1 MAVTET
7 PLAFVFVSRILYN
20 ALIFCKQRMKK
31 TLLVISIVVIVSA
44 VAGLYFFTQ
53 KTSTDTN
60 ITQDNALANNSLATN
75 AKSASAEQRY
85 QGDGFS
91 LLRPQGWIEG
101 QIPSTLVSF
110 HNNSETH
117 PDGSAAAKIN
127 FKSYIAVSFD
137 NLQGKTLEDIHT
149 LTVNNIT
156 AAIPSAKVFA
166 TSDETVGGQ
175 PAKFSAMELNQ
186 QDVDYTVLL
195 VLIGGG
201 DKYYS
206 LSFNTTTEKWIASKD
221 EFYRIARSFSIK

>member
-1 MAVTET
+1 
-7 PLAFVFVSRILYN
+7 
-20 ALIFCKQRMKK
+20 MKK
-31 TLLVISIVVIVSA
+31 SIPLIIITVIIVGA
-44 VAGLYFFTQ
+44 VAGVYFVIRE
-53 KTSTDTN
+53 TDTTTSN
-60 ITQDNALANNSLATN
+60 ENNLGNNSLPVNANAT
-75 AKSASAEQRY
+75 SSERY

-91 LLRPQGWIEG
+91 LLQPQGWTKG

-110 HNNSETH
+110 HNSSETH

-137 NLQGKTLEDIHT
+137 NLQGKTLEDVNT

-166 TSDETVGGQ
+166 TSDETIAGK

-186 QDVDYTVLL
+186 QDVDYTVLM
-195 VLIGGG
+195 VLIDGG

-206 LSFNTTTEKWIASKD
+206 MSFNTTKEKWIRSKD
-221 EFYRIARSFSIK
+221 DFYTIARSFVVEE